1 MTRYEKTFKDRAV
14 TRLLPPENA
23 PVDAVSQE
31 LHISAATLERWRAAA
46 LAAPDK
52 ERIWT
57 PAARMQAIIATA
69 AMDEA
74 SRSAWCREKGIYPQE
89 LELWRETATHSLES
103 PEEASQE
110 GAACHPGHPTPR
122 QGAGEGSE
130 AQGEGAGRDHCA
142 AGSLKKVG
150 RDLPSGR
157 GRGHMTSLE
166 DRRIIVRHIDEAHAA
181 GARFVSAC
189 KVAGITA
196 RTLQRWRAEGGQ
208 ILPDGRRTAS
218 RPQPAHALTE
228 TTPTM
233 LCSCSIA
240 WRSRR
245 KAIHAKPQR
254 PVLHGDNGSTLKAT
268 MVLAILNR
276 LGIRPF
282 CSQPRVDDDNVF
294 VEALFKTAKY
304 RPEFPVD
311 GVAGLDE
318 VRQWGHRFVAWYND
332 EHRHSRIGYVTPSK
346 RHDGQDVDILQA
358 QHRLYQTARSQTPS
372 RWSGNTRNWQPITR
386 VTLNPERDSLA
397 QAATNPCNN
406 GQVAA

>member
-1 MTRYEKTFKDRAV
+1 
-14 TRLLPPENA
+14 
-23 PVDAVSQE
+23 
-31 LHISAATLERWRAAA
+31 
-46 LAAPDK
+46 
-52 ERIWT
+52 
-57 PAARMQAIIATA
+57 
-69 AMDEA
+69 
-74 SRSAWCREKGIYPQE
+74 
-89 LELWRETATHSLES
+89 
-103 PEEASQE
+103 
-110 GAACHPGHPTPR
+110 
-122 QGAGEGSE
+122 
-130 AQGEGAGRDHCA
+130 
-142 AGSLKKVG
+142 
-150 RDLPSGR
+150 
-157 GRGHMTSLE
+157 MTSLE

-318 VRQWGHRFVAWYND
+318 VRQWGHRFMAWYND